1 MANVVAAS
9 EPVKPPVSNWN
20 IANILTMI
28 RIAMV
33 PVFAWLLLR
42 SAWQTGFP
50 AGGGV
55 HQAILRPWWD
65 AAHWHQ
71 TANLPLRWWAFAI
84 FVLAMATDKLDGH
97 LARSRGLITDLGK
110 LLDPIADKALTGVAF
125 VLLAFPLREIPWWI
139 PAIILVREWG
149 ITIMRMRLRR
159 YAVLPAGRGGK
170 LKTVLQSIA
179 IPLLLLPLATLPHWV
194 SIVAWVVLGAATIV
208 TLVTGIEYAISGW
221 KLYQSRN
228 QLAEVV

>member
-1 MANVVAAS
+1 MSNSVVDGLEA
-9 EPVKPPVSNWN
+9 KPPVSNWN

-65 AAHWHQ
+65 VAHWQQ

-139 PAIILVREWG
+139 PAIILIREWG

-221 KLYQSRN
+221 KLYQENRN
-228 QLAEVV
+228 SALTV

>member
-1 MANVVAAS
+1 MPSPVVAT

-42 SAWQTGFP
+42 SAWQIRFP
-50 AGGGV
+50 AGGGA
-55 HQAILRPWWD
+55 HQAILRWWD
-65 AAHWHQ
+65 VQHWQPTAH
-71 TANLPLRWWAFAI
+71 LSLRWWAFAI

-97 LARSRGLITDLGK
+97 LARSRGLITDLGR

-170 LKTVLQSIA
+170 LKTVLQSVA

-221 KLYQSRN
+221 KLYKSRK
-228 QLAEVV
+228 QVATVA